1 MAEWGAKGNKS
12 SSKKRSAPLSETIYH
27 EIKRRILENE
37 YPPGFQALEMSLA
50 ADFNASR
57 TPVREALLRLEK
69 ERLVEII
76 PRHGMRVL
84 PMAADD
90 MLEIYQVMTKLE
102 SLVVELI
109 ATRKPDDVEL
119 RPLQEA
125 TRRMRQALD
134 ADDLD
139 AWPDADDRFH
149 RTMLEMAGNKR
160 LAAIVNGFWDQTHR
174 AQRVTIRLRKKP
186 ERSTANHI
194 RLIEAFRRGDT
205 SLARKIHE
213 AQRRTSHAELI
224 DILARYHL
232 RHF

>member
-1 MAEWGAKGNKS
+1 MVERWVKGKKS
-12 SSKKRSAPLSETIYH
+12 GSKSRSVPLSETIYH

-37 YPPGFQALEMSLA
+37 YPPGFQALEMSMA
-50 ADFNASR
+50 ADFSASR

-84 PMAADD
+84 PISADD
-90 MLEIYQVMTKLE
+90 MLEIYQVMTNLE

-109 ATRKPDDVEL
+109 ATRKPADAEL
-119 RPLQEA
+119 RPLEDA
-125 TRRMRQALD
+125 TRQMQQALD

-139 AWPDADDRFH
+139 AWTEADDRFH
-149 RTMLEMAGNKR
+149 RKMIEMAGNKR
-160 LAAIVNGFWDQTHR
+160 LAAIVNEFWDQTHR

-194 RLIEAFRRGDT
+194 RLVDAFRRGDPAR
-205 SLARKIHE
+205 ARKIHE
-213 AQRRTSHAELI
+213 TQRRTSHAELI

-232 RHF
+232 RQF